1 MADRGDTLYHIPTL
15 NRWFL
20 FASAFFTLTMVWT
33 VLDDSSA
40 EWKDYQ
46 REFRAMELEKA
57 EEARAALAAEGLV
70 EQRDSLAE
78 AVAAAEAALTAEGS
92 RLDELETA
100 VYNAKD
106 AFRNDETAYKSVVAE
121 LKWQIFNFER
131 EASVKAPA
139 EVEAQQQLIDD
150 LTTESET
157 LGKQVE
163 VAAGNRAEAEAAL
176 TAYRASVADAEKALA
191 VASRDL
197 KRVEEKIESLDPSDI
212 ATAVA
217 NQIRDFPGL
226 DFIGPNLKVQKLY
239 FLRILRCPG
248 HLYHQHY
255 QCIQYYQSIPVHLH
269 FQYIPHCPVLL
280 WRLDFLYIL
289 SLTGRLFQCFHCH
302 YQYKVH

>member
-106 AFRNDETAYKSVVAE
+106 AFRNDETA
-121 LKWQIFNFER
+121 
-131 EASVKAPA
+131 
-139 EVEAQQQLIDD
+139 
-150 LTTESET
+150 
-157 LGKQVE
+157 
-163 VAAGNRAEAEAAL
+163 
-176 TAYRASVADAEKALA
+176 
-191 VASRDL
+191 
-197 KRVEEKIESLDPSDI
+197 
-212 ATAVA
+212 
-217 NQIRDFPGL
+217 
-226 DFIGPNLKVQKLY
+226 
-239 FLRILRCPG
+239 
-248 HLYHQHY
+248 
-255 QCIQYYQSIPVHLH
+255 
-269 FQYIPHCPVLL
+269 
-280 WRLDFLYIL
+280 
-289 SLTGRLFQCFHCH
+289 
-302 YQYKVH
+302 